1 MRYIY
6 NLSSEKDR
14 RRKTGNDV
22 DRTRVV
28 TMGLSE
34 RTKVRN
40 PAALGSQ
47 CGQIQGEI
55 KDERKHL
62 PL

>member
-1 MRYIY
+1 MKRTG
-6 NLSSEKDR
+6 DR
-14 RRKTGNDV
+14 RRNDV